1 MDKFYSYKAIEETLM
16 AKYEKLNDEYETWK
30 TRTKEIDDDYKTRL
44 KALLDTMLSIRSQS
58 GKTETRESEDG
69 TK

>member
-58 GKTETRESEDG
+58 GTTETRESEDG